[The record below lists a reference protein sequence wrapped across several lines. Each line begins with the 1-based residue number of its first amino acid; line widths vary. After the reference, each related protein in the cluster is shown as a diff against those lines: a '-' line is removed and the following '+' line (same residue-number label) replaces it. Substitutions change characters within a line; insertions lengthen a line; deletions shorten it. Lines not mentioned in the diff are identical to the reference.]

1 MVTQVMALRTTKVQ
15 MKKIWSL
22 DEEEEREI
30 LEPISEGS
38 PTLNAGGFS
47 PTSEDVD
54 MTGAP
59 ESINFDTTEH
69 QNVSCRHYIVRFL
82 LT

>member
-1 MVTQVMALRTTKVQ
+1 MTTKYLS
-15 MKKIWSL
+15 IN
-22 DEEEEREI
+22 EEDMDKEEQQEI
-30 LEPISEGS
+30 LEPISEGI

-69 QNVSCRHYIVRFL
+69 QNVSCHHHYIVRFL